1 MTIKDIRCIIFKKI
15 KRPKYVQILFSSNHI
30 GESEMVFLKNR
41 KTADGCEAKCGA
53 KLKVKTNKG
62 EDIQC
67 SVKNVA

>member
-1 MTIKDIRCIIFKKI
+1 
-15 KRPKYVQILFSSNHI
+15 
-30 GESEMVFLKNR
+30 MVFLKNR